1 MRDLIDILN
10 KLLTESQVDEAANL
24 AAGEI
29 LSRPGRFEKFINHIK
44 NKQPFYTVDDEEVI
58 VDPAEAKRFL
68 DMYTQKQFTG
78 NIKAR
83 DINGQFWPLSK
94 FKKTS
99 EFGGSGVK
107 PAEKGDISKMSKDA
121 AKLKPAEIGI
131 TGKNIE
137 ASDLGSVIVNNPVLQ
152 STEWGQ
158 AVIQMAN
165 NIMAG
170 EPAVIPEN
178 IRKYEPLVKAIVDNA
193 GEYLGVLA
201 LVSGQSQWYG
211 GAATQKNFIKW
222 LGGDLGGL
230 TINFPAGQTTPLADS
245 FATVSNAATG
255 HTLNI
260 SSKGTGG
267 GAAPALSKM
276 KIPDSVK
283 KNPKYKTAVDIIELC
298 AIEPAATVGFKVM
311 NLLYQNDPKSIPNEY
326 KGLLPWQDNVV
337 MAALQSMKNKTPMP
351 AKYQKVSNTVNS
363 SSAADGGKLM
373 YAIKRDVAKIVNT
386 GAIPEYEAA
395 MLEILDYNF
404 IQQYA
409 TFEGKKSGV
418 VNFST
423 QWPAKLDGEIS
434 MENKSSANEPGSGGF
449 SFKLHPK
456 GTPMRVDPESG
467 DVQDKEQPMDVAPA
481 KTSTDDLDAVAQ
493 KSSGI
498 KAARMTDAPLG
509 AREPIGDK
517 QSLGRE
523 RRRR

>member
-1 MRDLIDILN
+1 M
-10 KLLTESQVDEAANL
+10 V
-24 AAGEI
+24 
-29 LSRPGRFEKFINHIK
+29 
-44 NKQPFYTVDDEEVI
+44 
-58 VDPAEAKRFL
+58 VDPAEADRFM

-137 ASDLGSVIVNNPVLQ
+137 ASDLGSVIVNNSVLQ

-178 IRKYEPLVKAIVDNA
+178 IRKHEPLVKAIVDNA

-230 TINFPAGQTTPLADS
+230 TVNFPAGQTTPLADS

-267 GAAPALSKM
+267 GAAGGGPGAPL
-276 KIPDSVK
+276 
-283 KNPKYKTAVDIIELC
+283 T
-298 AIEPAATVGFKVM
+298 AATVGFKVM
-311 NLLYQNDPKSIPNEY
+311 NLLYQNDPKSIPKEY
-326 KGLLPWQDNVV
+326 KELMPWNDNVV
-337 MAALQSMKNKTPMP
+337 AAALQSMKNKTPMP

-373 YAIKRDVAKIVNT
+373 YAVKRDVAKIVNA

-498 KAARMTDAPLG
+498 KANRMTPAPLG

-523 RRRR
+523 RRKR